1 MKPREYWPTVLWALV
16 ILTLHIVPSDKIP
29 APPDWGLSLDKLVHF
44 TLFAVLCVLL
54 LYAYFRR
61 GQFLTLSQLMWA
73 LVVLV
78 LYGLILELVQI
89 VVPGRNFSWMD
100 LFADSIGV
108 VAGNFIFLGYVKVK
122 KILAKS

>member
-1 MKPREYWPTVLWALV
+1 
-16 ILTLHIVPSDKIP
+16 
-29 APPDWGLSLDKLVHF
+29 
-44 TLFAVLCVLL
+44 
-54 LYAYFRR
+54 
-61 GQFLTLSQLMWA
+61 MWI

-122 KILAKS
+122 KILAKG

>member
-1 MKPREYWPTVLWALV
+1 
-16 ILTLHIVPSDKIP
+16 
-29 APPDWGLSLDKLVHF
+29 
-44 TLFAVLCVLL
+44 
-54 LYAYFRR
+54 
-61 GQFLTLSQLMWA
+61 MWA
-73 LVVLV
+73 LMVLV

-122 KILAKS
+122 KILAKG